1 MKAATITG
9 HRTIGPKSIKRVWT
23 AARTL
28 LDNLS
33 VDEIYLGGA
42 SGVDTEFLKA
52 ALQYRVGAR
61 PRIIVVVPDTV
72 DRQPVSTRVWTK
84 RADEV
89 IELREPITEDN
100 RYLSY
105 KKRNEYIVD
114 RGTFVVAFFN
124 GDFRSGTGSAINYAK
139 KCEKKVY
146 TIPVSLA

>member
-1 MKAATITG
+1 MKSATITG

-28 LDNLS
+28 LGNLS
-33 VDEIYLGGA
+33 IDEIYLGGA

-52 ALQYRVGAR
+52 ALQYRVEVR

-72 DRQPVSTRVWTK
+72 ERQPISTRAWTQ
-84 RADEV
+84 RADGV
-89 IELREPITEDN
+89 IELREPITVDN

-114 RGTFVVAFFN
+114 RGTFLVAFFN
-124 GDFRSGTGSAINYAK
+124 GIQRSGTGQAINYAK
-139 KCEKKVY
+139 KTGKTVY
-146 TIPVSLA
+146 TIPVSLD